1 MTAAR
6 LASDLGLT
14 AVDVD
19 VALVALEAEG
29 CVLRGRFTPG
39 AASIE
44 WCERRLLAR
53 IHRYTLGRLRREIEP
68 VSRAEF
74 VRFLFEWQRSSPTT
88 GARATRRWLPS
99 WPSWKG
105 SRRRPRLGRR
115 RSCRPGSW
123 GLRRTCSTGCASPAV
138 RRGRVRRRRCGRR
151 RGVRSGRF
159 GRLRSRCSRVRGG
172 RQASL
177 WLAPAPTDGELP
189 AEPPPFPDSTAP
201 QGTGAEDR
209 SAAGTRGSTTLS
221 SGTSKVVVPERG
233 DVAPTPLSTGA
244 RGILAYLEARGA
256 SFFDDIL
263 AETGACGLDAAAALG
278 ELIAQGRVSADGFAG
293 LRAFTGASA
302 RRLRAIAEAG
312 RWSCV
317 ARRAADAGDVGEDG
331 VEAVARILLRRYG
344 VVFKPLLARESITVP
359 WRDLL
364 REFRRL
370 EARGE
375 IRGGRFVAGFTGEQY
390 ALPEAVETLRRVRR
404 TPADG
409 AIVTLSAADP
419 LNLTGVVCLGERVP
433 ATASTRIAFRD
444 GVPIGTLT
452 GSRKIDWI
460 EPQSPEQEWDAR
472 NALLRRRIPALPARS
487 GRVG

>member
-39 AASIE
+39 AASME

-74 VRFLFEWQRSSPTT
+74 VRFLFEWQRVKPDDRREGDEALAAVVAELEGFAAPAAAWESEILP
-88 GARATRRWLPS
+88 ARIVGFTPDMLDRLCLAGRAS
-99 WPSWKG
+99 WARPAPPVRETPGRSFG
-105 SRRRPRLGRR
+105 PIRSTPIALFSRQGR
-115 RSCRPGSW
+115 
-123 GLRRTCSTGCASPAV
+123 
-138 RRGRVRRRRCGRR
+138 
-151 RGVRSGRF
+151 
-159 GRLRSRCSRVRGG
+159 

-177 WLAPAPTDGELP
+177 WLAAGGAVAPAATAATATTAAPAVTAVTDGEVP
-189 AEPPPFPDSTAP
+189 TEPRPFSDSTAR
-201 QGTGAEDR
+201 QGSEAEARNAGGTG
-209 SAAGTRGSTTLS
+209 GSTTFS
-221 SGTSKVVVPERG
+221 SGTSKVSKVVVPQGG

-244 RGILAYLEARGA
+244 RGILTYLDARGA

-263 AETGACGLDAAAALG
+263 AETGASGLDAAAALG

-331 VEAVARILLRRYG
+331 VEAVARTLLRRYG

-404 TPADG
+404 APADG

-419 LNLTGVVCLGERVP
+419 LNLTGVVCLGERVS

-444 GVPIGTLT
+444 GVPIGDPD
-452 GSRKIDWI
+452 G
-460 EPQSPEQEWDAR
+460 QQEDR
-472 NALLRRRIPALPARS
+472 LD
-487 GRVG
+487 

>member
-1 MTAAR
+1 M
-6 LASDLGLT
+6 
-14 AVDVD
+14 
-19 VALVALEAEG
+19 
-29 CVLRGRFTPG
+29 
-39 AASIE
+39 
-44 WCERRLLAR
+44 
-53 IHRYTLGRLRREIEP
+53 
-68 VSRAEF
+68 SRAEF
-74 VRFLFEWQRSSPTT
+74 VRFLFEWQRVKPDDRREGDEALAAVIAELEGFAAPAAAWETEILP
-88 GARATRRWLPS
+88 ARIVGFTPDMLDRLCLAGRAS
-99 WPSWKG
+99 WARLAPPVRETAGRSFG
-105 SRRRPRLGRR
+105 PIRSTPIALFSRQGR
-115 RSCRPGSW
+115 
-123 GLRRTCSTGCASPAV
+123 
-138 RRGRVRRRRCGRR
+138 
-151 RGVRSGRF
+151 
-159 GRLRSRCSRVRGG
+159 

-177 WLAPAPTDGELP
+177 WLAPAAADGELP
-189 AEPPPFPDSTAP
+189 AGPRSLPDSTALEDSE
-201 QGTGAEDR
+201 AEDR
-209 SAAGTRGSTTLS
+209 DAGGTGGSATFS
-221 SGTSKVVVPERG
+221 SGRGKVVSGPSKVVVPQGG
-233 DVAPTPLSTGA
+233 DVAPASLSTGA
-244 RGILAYLEARGA
+244 RGILAYLETRGA

-263 AETGACGLDAAAALG
+263 AETGANGLDTAAALG

-317 ARRAADAGDVGEDG
+317 ARRAADAGDIGEDG
-331 VEAVARILLRRYG
+331 IKAVARTLLRRYG

-404 TPADG
+404 APADG

-419 LNLTGVVCLGERVP
+419 LNLTGVVCLGERVST
-433 ATASTRIAFRD
+433 TASTRIAFRD
-444 GVPIGTLT
+444 GVPIATLT

-460 EPQSPEQEWDAR
+460 EPQSPEGEWEGR
-472 NALLRRRIPALPARS
+472 NALLRRRIPTQAARS

>member
-1 MTAAR
+1 MR
-6 LASDLGLT
+6 
-14 AVDVD
+14 
-19 VALVALEAEG
+19 E
-29 CVLRGRFTPG
+29 TPG
-39 AASIE
+39 RSFGPIRSTPIALFS
-44 WCERRLLAR
+44 RQ
-53 IHRYTLGRLRREIEP
+53 GR
-68 VSRAEF
+68 
-74 VRFLFEWQRSSPTT
+74 
-88 GARATRRWLPS
+88 
-99 WPSWKG
+99 
-105 SRRRPRLGRR
+105 
-115 RSCRPGSW
+115 
-123 GLRRTCSTGCASPAV
+123 
-138 RRGRVRRRRCGRR
+138 
-151 RGVRSGRF
+151 
-159 GRLRSRCSRVRGG
+159 

-177 WLAPAPTDGELP
+177 WLAPAAVAAPAATDGELP
-189 AEPPPFPDSTAP
+189 AGHRLFSDSTAP
-201 QGTGAEDR
+201 EGFEAEDR
-209 SAAGTRGSTTLS
+209 NAGGTGGSATLS
-221 SGTSKVVVPERG
+221 SGTNEVVSGTSKDVVPHGG
-233 DVAPTPLSTGA
+233 DVAPASLSTGA

-263 AETGACGLDAAAALG
+263 AETGANGLDAAAALG

-302 RRLRAIAEAG
+302 RRLRAVAEAG

-317 ARRAADAGDVGEDG
+317 ARRAANAGDVGEDG
-331 VEAVARILLRRYG
+331 VEAVARTLLRRYG

-404 TPADG
+404 APADG

-419 LNLTGVVCLGERVP
+419 LNLAGVVCLGERVP

-444 GVPIGTLT
+444 GVPIATLT

-460 EPQSPEQEWDAR
+460 EAQSPEGEWEGR
-472 NALLRRRIPALPARS
+472 NALLRRRIPAMPARS

>member
-1 MTAAR
+1 M
-6 LASDLGLT
+6 
-14 AVDVD
+14 
-19 VALVALEAEG
+19 
-29 CVLRGRFTPG
+29 G
-39 AASIE
+39 AAGAAG
-44 WCERRLLAR
+44 AR
-53 IHRYTLGRLRREIEP
+53 DAG
-68 VSRAEF
+68 AF
-74 VRFLFEWQRSSPTT
+74 VRADPIDSDCAVFAVGAAAGFVVAGGGGDGRGGCDGCAGWRSTD
-88 GARATRRWLPS
+88 GASSFFRFDGATR
-99 WPSWKG
+99 
-105 SRRRPRLGRR
+105 
-115 RSCRPGSW
+115 
-123 GLRRTCSTGCASPAV
+123 
-138 RRGRVRRRRCGRR
+138 
-151 RGVRSGRF
+151 
-159 GRLRSRCSRVRGG
+159 
-172 RQASL
+172 L
-177 WLAPAPTDGELP
+177 W
-189 AEPPPFPDSTAP
+189 AEAWDA
-201 QGTGAEDR
+201 G
-209 SAAGTRGSTTLS
+209 GTRDSATLS
-221 SGTSKVVVPERG
+221 SGTSKVPSKVVVPQG
-233 DVAPTPLSTGA
+233 KDVAPASLSTGA

-263 AETGACGLDAAAALG
+263 AETGASGLDAAAALG

-331 VEAVARILLRRYG
+331 VEAVARTLLRRYG
-344 VVFKPLLARESITVP
+344 VVFKPLLVRESITVP

-404 TPADG
+404 APADG

-419 LNLTGVVCLGERVP
+419 LNLTGVVCLGERVS

-444 GVPIGTLT
+444 GVPIATLT

-460 EPQSPEQEWDAR
+460 EPQSPEQEWEGR
-472 NALLRRRIPALPARS
+472 NALLRRRIPALAARS
-487 GRVG
+487 GGVG